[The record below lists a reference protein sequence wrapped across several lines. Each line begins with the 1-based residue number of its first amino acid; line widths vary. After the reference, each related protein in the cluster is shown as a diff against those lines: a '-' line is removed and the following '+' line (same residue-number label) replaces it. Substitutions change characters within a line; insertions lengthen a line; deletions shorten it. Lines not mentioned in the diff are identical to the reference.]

1 MVGEHIAALIEQPT
15 PAPSL
20 SESTKLCTR
29 LARTHYENFTVIS
42 RLVPRRMRVHLA
54 TLYAFCRTVDD
65 IGDEAP
71 GDRIE
76 LLDRFE
82 AELRAAYDGRPY
94 HPVIVA
100 LQHTIRTHSLPAEPF
115 SKLIEANRIDQEKTR
130 YETLADLLHYC
141 EHSANPVGR
150 LFLMLFG
157 YRDEERFALSDA
169 TCTALQLTNFWQD
182 IKRDF
187 AVGRIYL
194 PEDEM
199 RRFGVTEQD
208 LSRHR
213 AENRVK
219 ELVRFQVTRTRS
231 YFEEGL
237 PLIDLVDGHL
247 KTDVALFSRG
257 GLAILDKIEQR
268 DYNTLSSRPTLA
280 KREKLSLFLSTLLAT
295 RWKTWIDR

>member
-1 MVGEHIAALIEQPT
+1 M
-15 PAPSL
+15 
-20 SESTKLCTR
+20 
-29 LARTHYENFTVIS
+29 
-42 RLVPRRMRVHLA
+42 HLA

-82 AELRAAYDGRPY
+82 AELHAAYDARPY

-100 LQHTIRTHSLPAEPF
+100 LQHTIHTYNLPAEPF
-115 SKLIEANRIDQEKTR
+115 SQLIEANRIDQEKPR
-130 YETLADLLHYC
+130 YETFAELLHYC

-150 LFLMLFG
+150 LSLMLYG

-187 AVGRIYL
+187 AMGRIYL

-213 AENRVK
+213 AEDRVK
-219 ELVRFQVTRTRS
+219 ELVRFQVARTRG
-231 YFEEGL
+231 YFEAGL
-237 PLIDLVDGHL
+237 PLIDLVNGHL
-247 KTDVALFSRG
+247 KIDIALFSRG
-257 GLAILDKIEQR
+257 GLAILDKIKQQNY
-268 DYNTLSSRPTLA
+268 DTLSARPILA
-280 KREKLSLFLSTLLAT
+280 KKEMLGLFFSTLLSR
-295 RWKTWIDR
+295 RWKTWISR

>member
-1 MVGEHIAALIEQPT
+1 MVSEHIASLIERPT

-20 SESTKLCTR
+20 SESSRLCTR

-42 RLVPRRMRVHLA
+42 RLVPRRIRVHLA

-82 AELRAAYDGRPY
+82 AELHAAYDARPY

-100 LQHTIRTHSLPAEPF
+100 LQHTIHTYNLPAEPF
-115 SKLIEANRIDQEKTR
+115 SQLIEANRIDQEKPR
-130 YETLADLLHYC
+130 YETFAELLHYC

-150 LFLMLFG
+150 LFLMLYG

-187 AVGRIYL
+187 AMGRIYL

-213 AENRVK
+213 AEDRVK
-219 ELVRFQVTRTRS
+219 ELVRFQVARTRG
-231 YFEEGL
+231 YFEAGL
-237 PLIDLVDGHL
+237 PLIDLVNGHL
-247 KTDVALFSRG
+247 KIDIALFSRG
-257 GLAILDKIEQR
+257 GLAILDKIKQQNY
-268 DYNTLSSRPTLA
+268 DTLSARPILA
-280 KREKLSLFLSTLLAT
+280 KKEMLGLFFSTLLSR
-295 RWKTWIDR
+295 RWKTWISR

>member
-1 MVGEHIAALIEQPT
+1 
-15 PAPSL
+15 
-20 SESTKLCTR
+20 
-29 LARTHYENFTVIS
+29 
-42 RLVPRRMRVHLA
+42 
-54 TLYAFCRTVDD
+54 
-65 IGDEAP
+65 
-71 GDRIE
+71 
-76 LLDRFE
+76 
-82 AELRAAYDGRPY
+82 
-94 HPVIVA
+94 
-100 LQHTIRTHSLPAEPF
+100 
-115 SKLIEANRIDQEKTR
+115 
-130 YETLADLLHYC
+130 
-141 EHSANPVGR
+141 
-150 LFLMLFG
+150 MLFG